1 MAVGNL
7 AHRDYM
13 NQKLTGS
20 DLEKWGQGL
29 GSSSDAGKL
38 MRPKAKSRLCGWS
51 DPGSS
56 AGSLTFTVSMN
67 LDKFLNLLI
76 FSFLF
81 RKMEVTPLT
90 LWFVED

>member
-1 MAVGNL
+1 
-7 AHRDYM
+7 M

-20 DLEKWGQGL
+20 DLEKLGQGL
-29 GSSSDAGKL
+29 GSTSDTGKL
-38 MRPKAKSRLCGWS
+38 MRPKLKSRLWSWS

-56 AGSLTFTVSMN
+56 SGSLTFTISIN

-76 FSFLF
+76 FSFPF
-81 RKMEVTPLT
+81 SKMEVTPLT